1 MSTLF
6 TRSFPGAASVAHVI
20 LLGLGTLAGVLGQSR
35 RGRRR
40 DDVAPDVLER
50 LFEPFFTAKPHGKGT
65 DLERATVHGIVLQS
79 SGQIT
84 MESALG
90 CGTKFSVYL
99 PVFCSVLPPAAPSPG
114 REASYPAGQTVLV
127 VDDEPAVRDVTMR
140 ALARAGYRV
149 LGASSGGDA
158 LELLAVEQNPAAM
171 VLLTD
176 VMMPEMNGHELVE
189 QVAARFPAVRTTSMS
204 GLSSCEMARQGFA
217 APSRP
222 LLHKPFSLPQ
232 LIAFV
237 AEAFATDSEVT

>member
-6 TRSFPGAASVAHVI
+6 TRSFPGAASVAHVV

-40 DDVAPDVLER
+40 DDVA
-50 LFEPFFTAKPHGKGT
+50 
-65 DLERATVHGIVLQS
+65 
-79 SGQIT
+79 QIR
-84 MESALG
+84 SALP
-90 CGTKFSVYL
+90 L
-99 PVFCSVLPPAAPSPG
+99 AAPSPG
-114 REASYPAGQTVLV
+114 REASHPAGQTVLV

-158 LELLAVEQNPAAM
+158 LELLAVEQNPAAI

-176 VMMPEMNGHELVE
+176 VMMPEMNGHELAE

-204 GLSSCEMARQGFA
+204 GFSSCEMARQGFA
-217 APSRP
+217 AASRP

-237 AEAFATDSEVT
+237 DEAFATDSAVT